1 MMGHQRILV
10 ALALGILG
18 GAAAQEGQSEQPKL
32 DQTVLEQSASI
43 LYQTLQEA
51 LQEVQG
57 DPEQKHLNVAFAFST
72 GHFAQ
77 DPTMAQAAR
86 EIANLF
92 VRDHMIEGDQISAYA
107 WEMNVWS
114 HPGAEFN
121 PYTLPAS
128 LKDDAAKAQVNRL
141 WPLSAQP
148 DTAGGHDTEQT
159 IVELSEQL
167 QGKNTVL
174 VLLTNTAYSVASDS
188 QKPIGTRSE
197 TYQKVLEGWKR
208 LSSNSAS
215 GASVQLPFQ
224 EQGGKRRTLDAVLV
238 LPNDYQ
244 PAALD
249 KGSRTEQLVAAQ
261 KAAKQPNLL
270 WVYIVA
276 GVLILGVLVF
286 LLTRQRNPAP
296 TGGSTKAARAS
307 KAPLELEIGKSS
319 FAIPGPKDPPL
330 ICQVRK
336 DQGIPAS
343 DRVTLIS
350 EKNIPAD
357 LAQLE
362 RDRDSI
368 LIKVADGVKL
378 HSIDGQPP
386 QKPLIP
392 LREGLYRIELR
403 GQYQEKPTLPPR
415 PFQQE
420 LKIRIRPQ
428 AE

>member
-1 MMGHQRILV
+1 MLVRHRIL
-10 ALALGILG
+10 LALSVGTLG
-18 GAAAQEGQSEQPKL
+18 FAAAQQQPRL
-32 DQTVLEQSASI
+32 DLSVLEQSTTT

-51 LQEVQG
+51 LREVQG
-57 DPEQKHLNVAFAFST
+57 DPEQQHLNVVFAFST

-92 VRDHMIEGDQISAYA
+92 VKDHLIEGDQISAYA

-128 LKDDAAKAQVNRL
+128 LKDDAAKSQVNRL

-148 DTAGGHDTEQT
+148 DTAGGHDTEQA
-159 IVELSEQL
+159 IVELSQQL

-197 TYQKVLEGWKR
+197 AYQQVLESWKR
-208 LSSNSAS
+208 VISNSAS

-224 EQGGKRRTLDAVLV
+224 EQGGKSRTLDVVVV

-249 KGSRTEQLVAAQ
+249 KGTRTEQLVAAK
-261 KAAKQPNLL
+261 KAAQQPNLL

-276 GVLILGVLVF
+276 GVLVLGVLIF
-286 LLTRQRNPAP
+286 LLTRRKDTPSA
-296 TGGSTKAARAS
+296 GGTPKAGRAS

-319 FAIPGPKDPPL
+319 FSIPGPKDPPL

-336 DQGIPAS
+336 DQGIPAP

-350 EKNIPAD
+350 EKNIPSD

-362 RDRDSI
+362 WDRDGI

-403 GQYQEKPTLPPR
+403 GQYQEKSTLPPR